1 MGIKQRR
8 KMCRL
13 YLDLSSWTLKRS
25 SVLRVASV
33 ILIIETAG
41 CVVWSC
47 SAWCW
52 RLETGDPRSW
62 RDITPGDGGEA
73 RTGIEVATFLARSQ
87 EQGAVRGAGRR

>member
-1 MGIKQRR
+1 M
-8 KMCRL
+8 

-41 CVVWSC
+41 CVELLGLV
-47 SAWCW
+47 
-52 RLETGDPRSW
+52 LETGDPRSW

>member
-41 CVVWSC
+41 CVELLGLV
-47 SAWCW
+47 
-52 RLETGDPRSW
+52 LETADW
-62 RDITPGDGGEA
+62 RPPE
-73 RTGIEVATFLARSQ
+73 LP
-87 EQGAVRGAGRR
+87 

>member
-41 CVVWSC
+41 CVELLGLV
-47 SAWCW
+47 
-52 RLETGDPRSW
+52 L
-62 RDITPGDGGEA
+62 
-73 RTGIEVATFLARSQ
+73 
-87 EQGAVRGAGRR
+87 AGRL